1 MIFDKIEN
9 SGLYENIDSKIKK
22 AFDYIKKTDFNKLE
36 LGKHVIDEENV
47 FAILMEYETKN
58 ASDCKLEVHKKYIDV
73 QYVISGNENIG
84 HIPLTTQ
91 IPSKVYDDKD
101 DYALYDN
108 VCSLIKVEPRQFA
121 IFYPSDLHMPGV
133 KTDAIMKV
141 KKVVVKVR
149 V

>member
-9 SGLYENIDSKIKK
+9 SALYENINPRIKK

-36 LGKHVIDEENV
+36 LGKHAIENEDV

-58 ASDCKLEVHKKYIDV
+58 ANDCKLEAHKKYIDV
-73 QYVISGNENIG
+73 QYIISGTENIG
-84 HIPLTTQ
+84 HTPLISQ
-91 IPSKVYDDKD
+91 APSKGYDDKD

-108 VCSLIKVEPRQFA
+108 NCTLIKVEPGQFA
-121 IFYPSDLHMPGV
+121 IFFPEDLHMPGV
-133 KTDAIMKV
+133 KNEAILKIR
-141 KKVVVKVR
+141 KVVVKVK